1 MIGHIHSIET
11 FGTLDGPGIRFVAF
25 MQGCPLR
32 CMFCHNPD
40 TWNAQRQCQYNLTPE
55 ELLKEVLSY
64 RSFYSSGG
72 VTLSGG
78 EPLMQANFVHH
89 FFKLCHAEGLHTAL
103 DTSGACLSSKVE
115 EVLAETDLVLL
126 DIKTMDAD
134 LYPRLTGQSQKN
146 NLMFLD
152 RLQSL
157 GIPTWIRHVVVP
169 GLTDNDQWLD
179 RLGEHVSQYSV
190 VEKIEILPDGTI
202 PQVEMTSLGFEDSL
216 NPYKV
221 IPAEIACVLKGG
233 CYIIEK
239 DTFTRPISNIH
250 SGAIIGYKYFDFGDD
265 YSDGKMEFCAMV
277 SGAGCKARLHILLDD
292 YNDGKEIGCCMID
305 MHDGEYKVK
314 CENVTG
320 RHAVYFKIE
329 HDYEG
334 WFKGSFE
341 NRNLFDLVAF
351 AFKK

>member
-11 FGTLDGPGIRFVAF
+11 FGTVDGPGIRFVAF

-72 VTLSGG
+72 ITLSGG
-78 EPLMQANFVHH
+78 EPLMQADFVHH

-103 DTSGACLSSKVE
+103 DTSGAYLSPKVE

-126 DIKTMDAD
+126 DIKTMDAE

-179 RLGEHVSQYSV
+179 RLGQHVSQYSV
-190 VEKIEILPDGTI
+190 VEKIEILPYHT
-202 PQVEMTSLGFEDSL
+202 L
-216 NPYKV
+216 
-221 IPAEIACVLKGG
+221 
-233 CYIIEK
+233 
-239 DTFTRPISNIH
+239 
-250 SGAIIGYKYFDFGDD
+250 
-265 YSDGKMEFCAMV
+265 
-277 SGAGCKARLHILLDD
+277 
-292 YNDGKEIGCCMID
+292 
-305 MHDGEYKVK
+305 GEYK
-314 CENVTG
+314 
-320 RHAVYFKIE
+320 
-329 HDYEG
+329 YEKLG
-334 WFKGSFE
+334 INYPLKGTEPLKAERVNEIRKQLSKYKPCF
-341 NRNLFDLVAF
+341 
-351 AFKK
+351 